1 MSPPGKRCRRL
12 AITRAAQCRNGSGAE
27 SHLQAGWR
35 DLYGES
41 AGTGEAGLSVRD
53 RGIEEVRQGV
63 VIRDD
68 RGDAGV
74 FMPWAR

>member
-41 AGTGEAGLSVRD
+41 AGTGRGGL
-53 RGIEEVRQGV
+53 
-63 VIRDD
+63 IRS
-68 RGDAGV
+68 G
-74 FMPWAR
+74 